1 MAKFVFFDSRAVKNA
16 VDKGTRKALSRFGAF
31 VRQRAKTS
39 IRKRKRISRP
49 GEPPSSHT
57 GKLKKNIYFG
67 YDAQRK
73 SVVVGATQWSRSGAQ
88 SILEYGGTENRL
100 RRNQTIRAIYRP
112 RPYMRPA
119 FSKELQNVN
128 KTFTNI
134 VR

>member
-1 MAKFVFFDSRAVKNA
+1 MAKLFFDSRAVKSA
-16 VDKGTRKALSRFGAF
+16 VDKGTRKALSKFGAF

-39 IRKRKRISRP
+39 IRKRKRVSRP

-57 GKLKKNIYFG
+57 GKLKKNIFFG
-67 YDAQRK
+67 YDTIKK
-73 SVVVGATQWSRSGAQ
+73 SVVVGATQFKSGGAQ
-88 SILEYGGTENRL
+88 SILEYGGTENRR
-100 RRNQTIRAIYRP
+100 RRNQTIRAVYRP

-128 KTFTNI
+128 KTFKDI